1 MIKVFFLFYLLVSVP
16 SSWGQ
21 SQNFKLVVSDRAIF
35 RIEKDVFF
43 KEALLLWVKEWSG
56 LECVGRRSLMLQASN
71 LNLSEMKSIPKLLD
85 LLENRSPTTVEKQ
98 TLEKLVKFIK
108 FMLYVRTQAQELSPP
123 KSFSCIEKMSENL
136 ALVARSEAFLLQ
148 RFRESSSERTSWR
161 ETVSRAQAFIDSVVR
176 GLTHEI
182 FL

>member
-1 MIKVFFLFYLLVSVP
+1 
-16 SSWGQ
+16 
-21 SQNFKLVVSDRAIF
+21 
-35 RIEKDVFF
+35 
-43 KEALLLWVKEWSG
+43 
-56 LECVGRRSLMLQASN
+56 N